1 MVRKRSRSDIRKFAM
16 HYEQS
21 ENICQQQGWQN
32 FPPYRDGEIIAAYQ
46 GRGIVCLVQTFR
58 KNFTASSVGDIRT
71 PFDRLRGLC
80 AVNFLKI
87 YGNGTRMKRKSQ
99 VLEKLG
105 FVMA

>member
-46 GRGIVCLVQTFR
+46 GRGHYV
-58 KNFTASSVGDIRT
+58 SRT
-71 PFDRLRGLC
+71 GKFHGC
-80 AVNFLKI
+80 HQSEI
-87 YGNGTRMKRKSQ
+87 YGHPSTGS
-99 VLEKLG
+99 G
-105 FVMA
+105 DFVQLIF